1 MKKTRRLSIELK
13 RRQLT
18 ISVRQN
24 ADAPAG
30 SELATQSAIVPPAV
44 CPVCGC
50 SSLLTLA
57 VALDQYSG
65 NHAEL
70 SQALAA
76 GRIHLAIAGA
86 AVWLCEQSFSELQ
99 GFSKEKE
106 R

>member
-13 RRQLT
+13 RRQVT
-18 ISVRQN
+18 ISVRQT

-30 SELATQSAIVPPAV
+30 SEPATQSAIAPPAV

-50 SSLLTLA
+50 SVLLTLA

-86 AVWLCEQSFSELQ
+86 AVWLCQLSFSQLE
-99 GFSKEKE
+99 GSSKEREK
-106 R
+106 

>member
-1 MKKTRRLSIELK
+1 MKKTRRLSIEWK
-13 RRQLT
+13 RRQVT
-18 ISVRQN
+18 ISVRQP

-30 SELATQSAIVPPAV
+30 AEPDTQSAVAPPAG

-86 AVWLCEQSFSELQ
+86 AVWLCEQSFSELE

-106 R
+106 K